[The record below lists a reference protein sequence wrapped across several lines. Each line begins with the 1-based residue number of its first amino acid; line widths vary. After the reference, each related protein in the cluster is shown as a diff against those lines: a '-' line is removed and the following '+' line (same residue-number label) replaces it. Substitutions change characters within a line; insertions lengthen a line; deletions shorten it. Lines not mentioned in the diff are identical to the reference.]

1 MNRIFFILIFINSF
15 SFGQLAFPD
24 AKGFGRNATG
34 GRGGQVIHVTNLNAS
49 GAGSLRAALETTGP
63 RYIVFDVAGDIELS
77 SRLIVGAGT
86 NYTYDSATN
95 ALYEDVTIMGSTAPS
110 PGITLRTSG
119 PSSGI
124 VSALMTVQV
133 SNVIIRYMTFRTDDG
148 DTSNADGINVIN
160 QWDANAN
167 DGGTY
172 QYTMT
177 DVILD
182 HLSISN
188 GSDENFAV
196 QGVDDFTL
204 SNSLL
209 TNSDH
214 SGYNFLFGYKNYD
227 HTYIN
232 NMLSHSSY
240 RNPLVGYGTDGSR
253 LEIINNIIFGYD
265 VGGTDI
271 VYGNNI
277 DVIANLYKAWD
288 DNPPNTYSIKWDP
301 NGTNNPGAV
310 ITDGAFYA
318 ADNIQVNP
326 ADHTFGLYNGNATTA
341 NQGSRVITNSLV
353 SSWETVTADIEA
365 DIFDT
370 GFGVG
375 NSIHRDALDTA
386 AISDY
391 TNGADERELDSF
403 IPDKTLVTRPSS
415 DDSDDDD
422 MLDAWEILAF
432 GSITATNN
440 PIGDYFGEGYD
451 NIEYAEQAFLGER
464 PVFDSIPDLLTQRR
478 SMNNKRKN

>member
-1 MNRIFFILIFINSF
+1 MNRIFFILIFITSF

-86 NYTYDSATN
+86 NYTYDSSTN
-95 ALYEDVTIMGSTAPS
+95 ALYEDVTIMGETAPS

-167 DGGTY
+167 EGGTY

-196 QGVDDFTL
+196 QGVDNFTL
-204 SNSLL
+204 QNSII
-209 TNSDH
+209 TNPDH

-232 NMLSHSSY
+232 NLISHGSY

-253 LEIINNIIFGYD
+253 LEFINNIVFGYD
-265 VGGTDI
+265 VGGTD
-271 VYGNNI
+271 VVFGNYADI
-277 DVIANLYKAWD
+277 IANLYKAWE

-301 NGTNNPGAV
+301 NATNNPGAV

-326 ADHTFGLYNGNATTA
+326 AKHSFGLYNPNATTA
-341 NQGSRVITNSLV
+341 NQGIRVLAGSFVTSY
-353 SSWETVTADIEA
+353 ETSQAEIEN
-365 DIFDT
+365 DVFYT
-370 GFGVG
+370 GYGVG
-375 NSIHRDALDTA
+375 NSIYRDALDDE

-391 TNGADERELDSF
+391 IDGSNERELDSF
-403 IPDKTLVTRPSS
+403 IPNKTLNTRPSS
-415 DDSDDDD
+415 DDSDNDD

-432 GSITATNN
+432 GSITAVDDPN
-440 PIGDYFGEGYD
+440 GDYFGRGYD
-451 NIEYAEQAFLGER
+451 NIEYASQAFLGALSQGVQSTFNGR
-464 PVFDSIPDLLTQRR
+464 KQNNIIRR
-478 SMNNKRKN
+478 F